1 MTALLAHVA
10 LGREVEGLT
19 VHLERQLVQSER
31 SHRCVDATQIRLI
44 WAQQQQQLGH
54 YNRART
60 LLRQALHDIERTGY
74 VRLLL
79 DCPNLLPAVRTINT
93 QYASML
99 VARMA
104 ASEQPSL
111 FSADLTAQEF
121 AILVQLAKGTR
132 IAEIADILV
141 IAPGTVKWHLTNL
154 YAKLGVKNQREAVAL
169 ALRNGLLAG
178 H

>member
-1 MTALLAHVA
+1 
-10 LGREVEGLT
+10 
-19 VHLERQLVQSER
+19 
-31 SHRCVDATQIRLI
+31 
-44 WAQQQQQLGH
+44 
-54 YNRART
+54 
-60 LLRQALHDIERTGY
+60 